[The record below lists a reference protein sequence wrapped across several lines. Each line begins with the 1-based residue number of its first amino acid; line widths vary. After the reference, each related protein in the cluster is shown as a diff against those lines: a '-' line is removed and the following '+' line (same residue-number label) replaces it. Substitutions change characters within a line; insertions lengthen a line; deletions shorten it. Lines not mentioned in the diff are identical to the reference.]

1 MDNNEINIHEG
12 RVLIDFYANWCGPCK
27 AMASTLDKF
36 EEQVDE
42 VELVKIN
49 VDENSELASQFG
61 VRSIPLYIYLE
72 EGEIVQKGLGMKT
85 LDQLKEICNL

>member
-1 MDNNEINIHEG
+1 MDNNEININEG

-49 VDENSELASQFG
+49 VDKNSELASQFG

-72 EGEIVQKGLGMKT
+72 EGKIVQKGLGMKT